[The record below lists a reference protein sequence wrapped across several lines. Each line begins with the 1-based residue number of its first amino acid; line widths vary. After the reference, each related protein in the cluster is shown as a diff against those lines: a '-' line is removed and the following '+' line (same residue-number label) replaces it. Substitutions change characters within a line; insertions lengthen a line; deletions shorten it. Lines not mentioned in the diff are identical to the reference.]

1 MLNIC
6 SPVQR
11 RVSLTRCGR
20 RNSLAPMV
28 SRLMRHRLARSTMNS
43 RSSARR
49 LVTRLAA
56 QIAVGLLCSIAT
68 AQTPDVFTGSTA
80 VDQGSSPLS
89 DWTSYFIS
97 LLADNRLT
105 RYLGS
110 LIMQFCCFSRLISTT
125 TLTLI
130 VACGLGCGGPIIG
143 IPIDSSPSADMSS
156 SSVMFGSVTSGT
168 SSSAQTVTLSNTGN
182 GTLEISRSYR

>member
-1 MLNIC
+1 MLNFC
-6 SPVQR
+6 SLVQR

-43 RSSARR
+43 QSSARR

-89 DWTSYFIS
+89 DWISHFIS
-97 LLADNRLT
+97 VLADN
-105 RYLGS
+105 
-110 LIMQFCCFSRLISTT
+110 
-125 TLTLI
+125 
-130 VACGLGCGGPIIG
+130 
-143 IPIDSSPSADMSS
+143 
-156 SSVMFGSVTSGT
+156 
-168 SSSAQTVTLSNTGN
+168 
-182 GTLEISRSYR
+182 